1 MRVDGLDEE
10 QAAIYDRQLRVWG
23 VEAQRRIS
31 ASRLLFIGST
41 GLAAEAA
48 KNAVLAGCGR
58 VHLFDTPGARPG
70 IGNFLVGA
78 DDGDDQRSVPQ
89 RCAAALREM
98 NPFVEVQGTEGDP
111 ASFTTDALREY
122 DLVVCAGVP
131 LSTAR
136 LLAGR
141 CREAGVKFA
150 CGDCRGTFGWYVLDL
165 GDHGFVVQVPVQGK
179 DEKTL
184 VEKTTS
190 YPSLEEVLSARLSE
204 RMRGRGC
211 DALAILR
218 VLDRTERELGRPP
231 GPADAERA
239 AEVAGTME
247 SDEWA
252 PAGGVDRVV
261 LRDYLTLTDETPGL
275 TAVLGGV
282 LGNDLIA
289 SVSGKGEPSDNVVSF
304 SMLDG
309 MVCRERR
316 PVTRAK

>member
-1 MRVDGLDEE
+1 M
-10 QAAIYDRQLRVWG
+10 
-23 VEAQRRIS
+23 
-31 ASRLLFIGST
+31 
-41 GLAAEAA
+41 
-48 KNAVLAGCGR
+48 
-58 VHLFDTPGARPG
+58 
-70 IGNFLVGA
+70 
-78 DDGDDQRSVPQ
+78 
-89 RCAAALREM
+89 
-98 NPFVEVQGTEGDP
+98 
-111 ASFTTDALREY
+111 
-122 DLVVCAGVP
+122 
-131 LSTAR
+131 
-136 LLAGR
+136 
-141 CREAGVKFA
+141 
-150 CGDCRGTFGWYVLDL
+150 
-165 GDHGFVVQVPVQGK
+165 
-179 DEKTL
+179 
-184 VEKTTS
+184 
-190 YPSLEEVLSARLSE
+190 EEVLSARLSE

-252 PAGGVDRVV
+252 PAVREEGVGCARGGRGACCSVRDASPVVFGSGLGMVHFTSPSLRGLQGGVDRVV